1 MDILRSPS
9 KTSFS
14 GTLGVV
20 CLIVRS
26 LRSLFSMSE
35 DSERKDSFELL
46 ILRPIYSEEDS
57 STIFLESTFLLF
69 FLLPLLLFLTLIES
83 LERVYA
89 PTVSKVSSRFL
100 VALKATGTSAL
111 KIVGIFVAL
120 KATVDRNVNS
130 HC

>member
-1 MDILRSPS
+1 
-9 KTSFS
+9 
-14 GTLGVV
+14 
-20 CLIVRS
+20 
-26 LRSLFSMSE
+26 MSE

-46 ILRPIYSEEDS
+46 ILRPICSEEDS